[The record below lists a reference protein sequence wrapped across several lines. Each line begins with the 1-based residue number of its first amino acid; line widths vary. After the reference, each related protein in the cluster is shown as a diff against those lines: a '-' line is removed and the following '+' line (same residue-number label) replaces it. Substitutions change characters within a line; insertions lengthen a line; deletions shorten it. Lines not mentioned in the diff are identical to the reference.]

1 MEKYFHQ
8 GLGGRI
14 SKFAGHVWRNRMVV
28 FFLAIEK
35 HQKDGALL
43 TIQFEY
49 VLIGLYL
56 ATFLGIGWGSR
67 FTFLGDHRADSL
79 EKICQV
85 MRLRSRQQPPVG
97 LDGLIKQILIHGD
110 MNQSKLSK
118 NDEIVWFE
126 HEIVWGEGYYSIRT

>member
-1 MEKYFHQ
+1 M
-8 GLGGRI
+8 LP
-14 SKFAGHVWRNRMVV
+14 
-28 FFLAIEK
+28 
-35 HQKDGALL
+35 
-43 TIQFEY
+43 
-49 VLIGLYL
+49 
-56 ATFLGIGWGSR
+56 FLGLDGVSLDLHFWG
-67 FTFLGDHRADSL
+67 TTATDSL

-126 HEIVWGEGYYSIRT
+126 HEIVWGEGYSIRT